1 MFNHVILF
9 SSSVDFKLLDKLV
22 KYKLRWG
29 AMLKDHNYNKELPM
43 IHQISHQDLEHVYA
57 DAVNTIQC
65 EMNFVEAVKALE
77 DAAKAGHGKAAMFL
91 AELYYQGFRVER
103 DSLKAQ
109 YWQKMATMQA

>member
-1 MFNHVILF
+1 MNFI
-9 SSSVDFKLLDKLV
+9 
-22 KYKLRWG
+22 
-29 AMLKDHNYNKELPM
+29 
-43 IHQISHQDLEHVYA
+43 
-57 DAVNTIQC
+57 DAVKQ
-65 EMNFVEAVKALE
+65 LE

>member
-1 MFNHVILF
+1 
-9 SSSVDFKLLDKLV
+9 
-22 KYKLRWG
+22 
-29 AMLKDHNYNKELPM
+29 MLKDHNYNKELPM

-109 YWQKMATMQA
+109 YWQKMATMQATASAASGATSTGPSWRRAPTSRSSASTT